1 MFRFLNYHRDPNDKH
16 RRVFYYREKAE
27 AEAMKLRLKA
37 EGIEYKELMD
47 PNKPEITYLSVDMED
62 FDHVSDLNSE
72 VLAQFPRKFIPDA
85 AARLFLLIVFFIG
98 LGLAL
103 AGYVV
108 SNFFRAD

>member
-1 MFRFLNYHRDPNDKH
+1 MFRFLNHHRDPNDKH

-27 AEAMKLRLKA
+27 AEAMKERLRA

-47 PNKPEITYLSVDMED
+47 PHKPEITYLSVAVRD
-62 FDHVSDLNSE
+62 FEQVSELNSE

-85 AARLFLLIVFFIG
+85 AARLFMLIVFA

-103 AGYVV
+103 ALTGYIV
-108 SNFFRAD
+108 SHYFRGD